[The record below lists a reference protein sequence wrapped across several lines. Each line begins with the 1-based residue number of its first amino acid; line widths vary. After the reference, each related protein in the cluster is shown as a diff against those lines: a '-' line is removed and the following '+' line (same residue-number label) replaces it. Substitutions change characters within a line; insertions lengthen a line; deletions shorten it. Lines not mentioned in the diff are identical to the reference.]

1 MLSLMDTMVS
11 LVVKSYRNSLVSYTF
26 EYIWKWMYIR
36 TQHSLLVGVSDTL
49 VENKKYQMACA
60 ASEGIKAG
68 EQKGLGDL

>member
-1 MLSLMDTMVS
+1 
-11 LVVKSYRNSLVSYTF
+11 
-26 EYIWKWMYIR
+26 MYIR